1 MSSTRIKIVE
11 SSILLFNKKGL
22 ANVRLQDIA
31 EYNNISPGNLTYH
44 FKTKKDLM
52 DYIIYYMIRKLVEI
66 EATQRESLKQ
76 MSLYNILRNNLV
88 FLFNYRFFFR
98 DILEIINLV
107 PNAKSVFKDV
117 NKINEK
123 FSIEYINI
131 SIKNGYMKK
140 EAFDDQYKTFAKNNW
155 AIVSSSL
162 TTWEVLDDSKN
173 KYRKIF
179 DEIMGHFYPYLTKKG
194 VDRYNKKKKTNY
206 NDGMCIKI
214 QSRN

>member
-88 FLFNYRFFFR
+88 FSFNYRFFFR

-117 NKINEK
+117 NKLNEK

-140 EAFDDQYKTFAKNNW
+140 EAYDGQYKIFAINNW

-179 DEIMGHFYPYLTKKG
+179 DVIMGHFYPYLTKKG
-194 VDRYNKKKKTNY
+194 VDRYNKKKKE
-206 NDGMCIKI
+206 ISKKI
-214 QSRN
+214 DKDFKNL

>member
-11 SSILLFNKKGL
+11 SSILLFNNRGL

-31 EYNNISPGNLTYH
+31 EHNNISPGNLTYH

-66 EATQRESLKQ
+66 ETTQRESLKQ

-117 NKINEK
+117 IKINEK
-123 FSIEYINI
+123 FSIESINI

-140 EAFDDQYKTFAKNNW
+140 EAFDGQYKIFAKNNW

-173 KYRKIF
+173 KYHKIL

-194 VDRYNKKKKTNY
+194 LERYKTRKKEISKKIDKDFKNL
-206 NDGMCIKI
+206 
-214 QSRN
+214 

>member
-1 MSSTRIKIVE
+1 VSSTRIKIVE

-52 DYIIYYMIRKLVEI
+52 EYIIYYMIRKLVEI

-117 NKINEK
+117 NKLNEK

-140 EAFDDQYKTFAKNNW
+140 EAFDGQYKIFAKNNW

-194 VDRYNKKKKTNY
+194 VDRYNKKKKE
-206 NDGMCIKI
+206 ISKKI
-214 QSRN
+214 DEDFKNL

>member
-1 MSSTRIKIVE
+1 MSTTRIKIVE
-11 SSILLFNKKGL
+11 SSILLFNNKGL

-52 DYIIYYMIRKLVEI
+52 EYIIYYMIRKLVEI

-117 NKINEK
+117 NKLNEK

-140 EAFDDQYKTFAKNNW
+140 EAYDGQYKIFAKNNW

-194 VDRYNKKKKTNY
+194 VDRYNKKKKE
-206 NDGMCIKI
+206 ISKKI
-214 QSRN
+214 DKDFKNL

>member
-117 NKINEK
+117 NKLNEK

-140 EAFDDQYKTFAKNNW
+140 EAFDGQYKIFAKNNW

-194 VDRYNKKKKTNY
+194 VDRYNKKKKE
-206 NDGMCIKI
+206 ISKKI
-214 QSRN
+214 DEDFKNL

>member
-11 SSILLFNKKGL
+11 SSILLFNNRGL

-31 EYNNISPGNLTYH
+31 EHNNISPGNLTYH

-66 EATQRESLKQ
+66 ETTQRESLKQ

-117 NKINEK
+117 IKINEK
-123 FSIEYINI
+123 FSIESINI

-140 EAFDDQYKTFAKNNW
+140 EAFDGQYKIFAKNNW

-173 KYRKIF
+173 KYHKIL

-194 VDRYNKKKKTNY
+194 VDRYNKKKREVSK
-206 NDGMCIKI
+206 KI
-214 QSRN
+214 DQDFKNF

>member
-76 MSLYNILRNNLV
+76 MSLYNILKNNLV

-117 NKINEK
+117 NKLNEK

-140 EAFDDQYKTFAKNNW
+140 EAFDGQYKTFAKNNW

-194 VDRYNKKKKTNY
+194 VDRYNNKKKEISK
-206 NDGMCIKI
+206 KI
-214 QSRN
+214 DEDFKNL

>member
-88 FLFNYRFFFR
+88 FSFNYRFFFR

-117 NKINEK
+117 NKLNEK

-140 EAFDDQYKTFAKNNW
+140 EAYDGQYKIFAKNNW

-194 VDRYNKKKKTNY
+194 VDRYNKKKN
-206 NDGMCIKI
+206 CRKI
-214 QSRN
+214 SMFNLWKNL

>member
-117 NKINEK
+117 NKLNEK

-140 EAFDDQYKTFAKNNW
+140 EAFDGQYKTFAKNNW

-194 VDRYNKKKKTNY
+194 VDRYYKKKKE
-206 NDGMCIKI
+206 ISKKI
-214 QSRN
+214 DEDFKNL

>member
-140 EAFDDQYKTFAKNNW
+140 EAFDGQYKTFVKNNW

-194 VDRYNKKKKTNY
+194 VDRYNKKKKE
-206 NDGMCIKI
+206 ISKKI
-214 QSRN
+214 DEDFNNL

>member
-140 EAFDDQYKTFAKNNW
+140 EAFDGQYKTFAKNNW

-194 VDRYNKKKKTNY
+194 VDRYNKKKKE
-206 NDGMCIKI
+206 ISKKI
-214 QSRN
+214 DEDFENL

>member
-11 SSILLFNKKGL
+11 TSILLFNNKGL

-52 DYIIYYMIRKLVEI
+52 EYIIYYMIRKLVEI
-66 EATQRESLKQ
+66 ETTQRESLKH
-76 MSLYNILRNNLV
+76 MSLYKILRNNII

-194 VDRYNKKKKTNY
+194 VDRYNKKKKE
-206 NDGMCIKI
+206 ISKKI
-214 QSRN
+214 DEDFNNL

>member
-117 NKINEK
+117 NKLNEK

-194 VDRYNKKKKTNY
+194 VDRYNKKKKE
-206 NDGMCIKI
+206 ISKKI
-214 QSRN
+214 DEDFNNL

>member
-1 MSSTRIKIVE
+1 MTISDSIQVKTSKAKKMMLWFGLISITMTFAGLTSAFIVSSSRPDWLDSFVLPAWFTISTVSIAL
-11 SSILLFNKKGL
+11 SSLFFQLAKYKLDQYIRVSLPENINIYILLN
-22 ANVRLQDIA
+22 
-31 EYNNISPGNLTYH
+31 
-44 FKTKKDLM
+44 
-52 DYIIYYMIRKLVEI
+52 
-66 EATQRESLKQ
+66 
-76 MSLYNILRNNLV
+76 
-88 FLFNYRFFFR
+88 
-98 DILEIINLV
+98 
-107 PNAKSVFKDV
+107 

-140 EAFDDQYKTFAKNNW
+140 EAFDGQYKIFSKNNW

-194 VDRYNKKKKTNY
+194 VDRYNKKKKE
-206 NDGMCIKI
+206 ISKKI
-214 QSRN
+214 DKDFKNL

>member
-194 VDRYNKKKKTNY
+194 VDRYNKKKKE
-206 NDGMCIKI
+206 ISKKI
-214 QSRN
+214 DEDFNNL

>member
-1 MSSTRIKIVE
+1 VSSTRIKIVE

-140 EAFDDQYKTFAKNNW
+140 EAFDGQYKTFAKNNW

-194 VDRYNKKKKTNY
+194 VDRYNKKKKE
-206 NDGMCIKI
+206 ISKKI
-214 QSRN
+214 DKDFKNL

>member
-1 MSSTRIKIVE
+1 VSSTRIKIVE
-11 SSILLFNKKGL
+11 SSILLFNNRGL

-31 EYNNISPGNLTYH
+31 EHNNISPGNLTYH

-66 EATQRESLKQ
+66 ETTQRESLKQ

-117 NKINEK
+117 IKINEK
-123 FSIEYINI
+123 FSIESINI

-140 EAFDDQYKTFAKNNW
+140 EAFDGQYKIFAKNNW

-173 KYRKIF
+173 KYHKIL

-194 VDRYNKKKKTNY
+194 VDRYNKKKREVSK
-206 NDGMCIKI
+206 KI
-214 QSRN
+214 DQDFKNF

>member
-11 SSILLFNKKGL
+11 SSILLFNEKGL

-117 NKINEK
+117 NKLNEK

-140 EAFDDQYKTFAKNNW
+140 EAFDGQYKTFAKNNW

-194 VDRYNKKKKTNY
+194 VDRYYKKKKE
-206 NDGMCIKI
+206 ISKKI
-214 QSRN
+214 DEDFKNH

>member
-11 SSILLFNKKGL
+11 TSILLFNNKGL

-52 DYIIYYMIRKLVEI
+52 DYIIYYIIRKLVKI
-66 EATQRESLKQ
+66 ETTQRESLKH
-76 MSLYNILRNNLV
+76 MSLYKILRNNII

-107 PNAKSVFKDV
+107 PNAKSIYKDV
-117 NKINEK
+117 IIINEK
-123 FSIEYINI
+123 FTIEYINI

-140 EAFDDQYKTFAKNNW
+140 EAFVGQYKTFAKNNW
-155 AIVSSSL
+155 AIISSSL
-162 TTWEVLDDSKN
+162 TTWEVLDDFKN
-173 KYRKIF
+173 KYHKIL
-179 DEIMGHFYPYLTKKG
+179 DEIMGHFFPYLTKKG
-194 VDRYNKKKKTNY
+194 LDRYKTKQKELSKKIDQDFKNL
-206 NDGMCIKI
+206 
-214 QSRN
+214 

>member
-11 SSILLFNKKGL
+11 SSILLFNNRGL

-31 EYNNISPGNLTYH
+31 EHNNISPGNLTYH

-66 EATQRESLKQ
+66 ETTQRESLKQ

-117 NKINEK
+117 IKINEK
-123 FSIEYINI
+123 FSIESINI

-140 EAFDDQYKTFAKNNW
+140 EAFDGQYKIFAKNNW

-173 KYRKIF
+173 KYHKIL

-194 VDRYNKKKKTNY
+194 VDRYNKKKREVSK
-206 NDGMCIKI
+206 KI
-214 QSRN
+214 DQDFKYF

>member
-140 EAFDDQYKTFAKNNW
+140 EAFDGQYKTFAKNNL

-194 VDRYNKKKKTNY
+194 IDRYNKKKKE
-206 NDGMCIKI
+206 ISKKI
-214 QSRN
+214 DEDFNNL

>member
-52 DYIIYYMIRKLVEI
+52 EYIIYYMIRKLVEI
-66 EATQRESLKQ
+66 EATQRQSLKQ

-117 NKINEK
+117 NKLNEK

-140 EAFDDQYKTFAKNNW
+140 EAFDGQYKTFAKNNW

-194 VDRYNKKKKTNY
+194 VDRYNKKKKE
-206 NDGMCIKI
+206 ISKKI
-214 QSRN
+214 DEDFKNL

>member
-1 MSSTRIKIVE
+1 MSSTRIKIVK
-11 SSILLFNKKGL
+11 SSILLFNNKGL

-31 EYNNISPGNLTYH
+31 EYNKISPGNLTYH

-76 MSLYNILRNNLV
+76 MSLYIILKNNLV

-140 EAFDDQYKTFAKNNW
+140 EAFDGQYKTFAKNNW

-194 VDRYNKKKKTNY
+194 VDRYNNKKKE
-206 NDGMCIKI
+206 ISEKI
-214 QSRN
+214 DKDFNNL

>member
-1 MSSTRIKIVE
+1 VSSTRIKIVE

-52 DYIIYYMIRKLVEI
+52 EYIIYYMIRKLVEI

-117 NKINEK
+117 NKLNEK

-140 EAFDDQYKTFAKNNW
+140 EAFDGQYKTFAKNNW

-194 VDRYNKKKKTNY
+194 VDRYYKKKKE
-206 NDGMCIKI
+206 ISKKI
-214 QSRN
+214 DEDFKNL

>member
-1 MSSTRIKIVE
+1 VSSTRIKIVE
-11 SSILLFNKKGL
+11 TSILLFNNKGL

-52 DYIIYYMIRKLVEI
+52 EYIIYYMIRKLVKI
-66 EATQRESLKQ
+66 ETTQRESLKH
-76 MSLYNILRNNLV
+76 MSLYKILRNNII

-107 PNAKSVFKDV
+107 PNAKSIYKDV
-117 NKINEK
+117 IIFNEK
-123 FSIEYINI
+123 FTIEYINI

-140 EAFDDQYKTFAKNNW
+140 EAFVGQYKTFAKNNW
-155 AIVSSSL
+155 AIISSSL
-162 TTWEVLDDSKN
+162 TTWEVLDDFKN
-173 KYRKIF
+173 KYHKIL

-194 VDRYNKKKKTNY
+194 LDRYKTKQKELSKKIDQDFKNL
-206 NDGMCIKI
+206 
-214 QSRN
+214 

>member
-52 DYIIYYMIRKLVEI
+52 EYIIYYMIRKLVEI

-107 PNAKSVFKDV
+107 PNAKSIYKDV
-117 NKINEK
+117 IIINEK
-123 FSIEYINI
+123 FTIEYINI

-140 EAFDDQYKTFAKNNW
+140 EAFVGQYKTFAKNNW
-155 AIVSSSL
+155 AIISSSL
-162 TTWEVLDDSKN
+162 TTWEVLDDFKN
-173 KYRKIF
+173 KYHKIL

-194 VDRYNKKKKTNY
+194 LDRYKTKQKELSKKIDQDFKNL
-206 NDGMCIKI
+206 
-214 QSRN
+214 

>member
-117 NKINEK
+117 NKLNEK

-140 EAFDDQYKTFAKNNW
+140 EAFDGQYKIFSKNNW

-162 TTWEVLDDSKN
+162 TTWEILDDSKN
-173 KYRKIF
+173 KYRKI
-179 DEIMGHFYPYLTKKG
+179 I
-194 VDRYNKKKKTNY
+194 R
-206 NDGMCIKI
+206 
-214 QSRN
+214 

>member
-1 MSSTRIKIVE
+1 VSSTRIKIVE

-194 VDRYNKKKKTNY
+194 VDRYNKKKKE
-206 NDGMCIKI
+206 ISKKI
-214 QSRN
+214 DEDFKNI

>member
-117 NKINEK
+117 NKLNEK

-140 EAFDDQYKTFAKNNW
+140 EAYDGQYKIFAKNNW

-173 KYRKIF
+173 KYSKIF

-194 VDRYNKKKKTNY
+194 VDRYNKKKKE
-206 NDGMCIKI
+206 ISKKI
-214 QSRN
+214 DKDFKNL